1 MHQINI
7 RENKWTKQ
15 QKTVGEKHAYVQAGG
30 VSNCRGR
37 RYKGKEEL
45 QSNIIDKWQAYE
57 WKSTG
62 ILVR

>member
-1 MHQINI
+1 
-7 RENKWTKQ
+7 
-15 QKTVGEKHAYVQAGG
+15 VGEKHAYVQAGG

-62 ILVR
+62 ILV